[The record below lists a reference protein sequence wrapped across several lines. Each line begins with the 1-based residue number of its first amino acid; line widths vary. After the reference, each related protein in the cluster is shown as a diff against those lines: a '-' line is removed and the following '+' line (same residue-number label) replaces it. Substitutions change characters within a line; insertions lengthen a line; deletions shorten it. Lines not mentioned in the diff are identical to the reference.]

1 MTMYKYYAVIE
12 KMKEEGNKVYSY
24 IVDFPDLENVFTD
37 GETLQDAIVQAEDVL
52 ALMLTVFEDNG
63 DVIPAPSSVEQLKGK
78 VPEGASLVLI
88 EVDTD
93 EYRKEV

>member
-12 KMKEEGNKVYSY
+12 KMKEEGDKDYSY

-63 DVIPAPSSVEQLKGK
+63 HVITAPSSLEQLKDK
-78 VPEGASLVLI
+78 VPQGASLVLI

-93 EYRKEV
+93 EYRKAV